1 MANDNSAQIEE
12 WNGRL
17 GETWAKEQDVLDGLT
32 RPFGEAAVGAADPRS
47 GEQVIDIGCG
57 CGDSSLSL
65 ARLVGEGGRVLGV
78 DVSRPMLEVARR
90 RGKAAGLD
98 KLSFEE
104 ADASS
109 AALPGGQDLLYS
121 RFGVM
126 FFAAPTPAFAHLRRS
141 LKSDGRMAFI
151 CWRSPKDNPWATVPV
166 MAGRLALGIEG
177 PPSDPHAPGPFAFA
191 DEGRVRG
198 ILEEAGFRNVRAER
212 FDSHMLL
219 GSSPRSAAEATARIG
234 PLGRLVRESGPEHLP
249 KILHAVEKA
258 LTPLAAKDGSVAPPA
273 GAWVFMAKAG

>member
-1 MANDNSAQIEE
+1 MANDNSAQIAE
-12 WNGRL
+12 WNGAL
-17 GETWAKEQDVLDGLT
+17 GEKWAEEQETLDGLT
-32 RPFGEAAVGAADPRS
+32 APFGEAAIRAADPRP

-57 CGDSSLSL
+57 CGASSLSL
-65 ARLVGEGGRVLGV
+65 ARAVGEGGRVLGV

-90 RGKAAGLD
+90 RGEAAGLD
-98 KLSFEE
+98 NLTFEQ

-109 AALPGGQDLLYS
+109 AVLPGGQDLLYS

-126 FFAAPTPAFAHLRRS
+126 FFAAPAPAFAHLRQS
-141 LKSDGRMAFI
+141 LKSSGRMAFV

-166 MAGRLALGIEG
+166 TAGRQALGIEG

-191 DEGRVRG
+191 DEDRVRG
-198 ILEEAGFRNVRAER
+198 ILEEAGFRDVRAVR

-234 PLGRLVRESGPEHLP
+234 PLGRLVREAGPEHLS
-249 KILHAVEKA
+249 KILDAVEKA

-273 GAWVFMAKAG
+273 GAWVYAARAG